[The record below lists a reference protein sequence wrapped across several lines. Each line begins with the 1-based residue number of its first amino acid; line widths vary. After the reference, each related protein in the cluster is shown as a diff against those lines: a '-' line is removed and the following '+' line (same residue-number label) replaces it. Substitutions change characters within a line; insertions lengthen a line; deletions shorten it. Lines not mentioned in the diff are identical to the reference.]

1 MKTTAPPPLDWSGL
15 IVAGLT
21 GGIASGKSTVAGMLA
36 AAGARI
42 VDADRIAHAEV
53 QPGRPALEAVRK
65 RFGQGVVTADGRLD
79 REKLGQLV
87 FHDPALRHDLE
98 QIVHP
103 FVFRQM
109 AAELKQLA
117 AAYPGSVVILD
128 IPLLIESGLHKVL
141 PFTVLVHVPET
152 VQRERLIRRDGIS
165 EAEARARIRAQ
176 MPIDAKRDHVN
187 LIIDNTGTH
196 AATRRQVL
204 ALYRRLQ
211 AQKPARPSGA
221 GE

>member
-1 MKTTAPPPLDWSGL
+1 MQPSLDWSGL

-21 GGIASGKSTVAGMLA
+21 GGIASGKSTVAGMLEA
-36 AAGARI
+36 VGARI
-42 VDADRIAHAEV
+42 VDADRIAREVV
-53 QPGRPALEAVRK
+53 QPGRKALAAVRK
-65 RFGQGVVTADGRLD
+65 RFGQGVVKPDGALD
-79 REKLGQLV
+79 RERLGQLV
-87 FHDPALRHDLE
+87 FHDPALRRDLE

-117 AAYPGSVVILD
+117 AAHPGSVVILD

-141 PFTVLVHVPET
+141 PFTVLVHVPER

-176 MPIDAKRDHVN
+176 MPIDAKRAHAD
-187 LIIDNTGTH
+187 LIIDNTGTR
-196 AATRRQVL
+196 AATRRQAL
-204 ALYRRLQ
+204 ALYRRL
-211 AQKPARPSGA
+211 AVQKPARPSGA
-221 GE
+221 GR